1 VILVTG
7 ATGFVGRSVVRRL
20 LADGHPVRCLVR
32 PPLAPH
38 ALPLGILEIRTGDVH
53 DRPALQ
59 AGLQGVDIV
68 IHLAGAHRPENGR
81 SVEEINRQGAAN
93 LVDAAVNA
101 GARHMIFLS
110 HMHADRNS
118 AYPLLRGK
126 GAAEEAIRRSGLR
139 FTILRSSLIF
149 GPDDSFTTVMA
160 MLLKAIPIVFP
171 VIGEAKTRFQPIHVD
186 DVAHCVASCVDAY
199 HLQDVTLPIGGP
211 QHLSYAE
218 ILEAVTATMGVRRAR
233 LQMRLPLMR
242 SLVRLSG
249 ALLPHAPVSNEQLD
263 LFAIDNTTDLGN
275 VPRNFDLEPRRF
287 TENLDYLRA
296 KGWRVRF
303 LRHVLHR

>member
-7 ATGFVGRSVVRRL
+7 ATGFVGRSVVRQL
-20 LADGHPVRCLVR
+20 LADGRAIRCLVR
-32 PPLAPH
+32 PPLDPQ
-38 ALPLGILEIRTGDVH
+38 ALPPGTMDIRTGDLH
-53 DRPALQ
+53 DRPALRDCV
-59 AGLQGVDIV
+59 QGIDII

-81 SVEEINRQGAAN
+81 GVEEINRQAAAN
-93 LVDAAVNA
+93 LVEAAVDA
-101 GARHMIFLS
+101 GVQRIIFLS

-118 AYPLLRGK
+118 AYSLLRGK

-171 VIGEAKTRFQPIHVD
+171 VIGEGKTRFQPIHVE
-186 DVAHCVASCVDAY
+186 DVAQCVAGSVGAY
-199 HLQDVTLPIGGP
+199 HLQGMTLPIGGP

-218 ILEAVTATMGVRRAR
+218 ILEAVTTTMGVRRAR

-242 SLVRLSG
+242 TLVRLSG
-249 ALLPHAPVSNEQLD
+249 ALLPHPPVSNEQLD

-287 TENLDYLRA
+287 TENLDYLRV

-303 LRHVLHR
+303 LRHILQK